1 MCQAEAR
8 LSRILEGR
16 RSGVDVWTEARPL
29 TPPAARPVVPY
40 GDVSELPA
48 DVASGRDA
56 PLRAPVATTR
66 VSRPACALLLLAL
79 ALAARSVVAHPVTSW
94 RGRADEGCYLR
105 YATRIVERGPGAFPA
120 LFREYLDDP
129 LAPQL
134 FPSPIRLT
142 PIVLDALSVLFSG
155 SDFASLA
162 DVSLLAFLALL
173 VLVFAAIRRTHG
185 ELTALAVTLL
195 LSVSPLHLAM
205 ARRALADNL
214 NATLLLTCLWLCL
227 HGLTAHKTS
236 PRWWAGVGVAYA
248 VTFLG
253 RELNLILIPI
263 SLTLI
268 AGHFV
273 LRRRPI
279 RLWPVACVS
288 VLPLLA
294 AVTLAALAAGG
305 LGTAWAVFSA
315 TVRQPAHNEYAILY
329 GNGPWFRYVLD
340 YLLLSPWTTL
350 LYLMWLGY
358 LVGARVVDERLWAW
372 AVVPILFVALA
383 TPFAKF
389 VRWALVLDAPLRLG
403 AVLLLQRLVG
413 SRAGDRWATAGL
425 GVLVAALM
433 WVDLRT
439 FHEFF
444 VVGDIYDPTSALL
457 LAGRGF
463 VPQ

>member
-1 MCQAEAR
+1 
-8 LSRILEGR
+8 
-16 RSGVDVWTEARPL
+16 V
-29 TPPAARPVVPY
+29 
-40 GDVSELPA
+40 
-48 DVASGRDA
+48 
-56 PLRAPVATTR
+56 
-66 VSRPACALLLLAL
+66 LLLLAL
-79 ALAARSVVAHPVTSW
+79 ALAARSVVAHPTTSW

-105 YATRIVERGPGAFPA
+105 YATRIAAQGPGAFPA

-142 PIVLDALSVLFSG
+142 PIALDALSVLFSG
-155 SDFASLA
+155 ADFASLA
-162 DVSLLAFLALL
+162 DVSLVAFLALL
-173 VLVFAAIRRTHG
+173 VLVFAALRRSHG
-185 ELTALAVTLL
+185 ERTALAVTLL

-214 NATLLLTCLWLCL
+214 NATLLLTCLWLCV
-227 HGLTAHKTS
+227 HGLTADKTS
-236 PRWWAGVGVAYA
+236 PRWWVGVGVAYA
-248 VTFLG
+248 VTFLA

-263 SLTLI
+263 SLALI
-268 AGHFV
+268 AGHVV

-279 RLWPVACVS
+279 HVWPVACVS
-288 VLPLLA
+288 LLPLLA
-294 AVTLAALAAGG
+294 AVALAALAAGG

-315 TVRQPAHNEYAILY
+315 TIGQPAHNEYAILY
-329 GNGPWFRYVLD
+329 GNGPWFRYVVD

-350 LYLMWLGY
+350 LYLVWLGY
-358 LVGARVVDERLWAW
+358 LVGARVGDERVVAW

-389 VRWALVLDAPLRLG
+389 VRWALLLDAPLRLG
-403 AVLLLQRLVG
+403 TVLLLQRLVG
-413 SRAGDRWATAGL
+413 DQAGDRWATARL

-433 WVDLRT
+433 WIDLRT
-439 FHEFF
+439 FHEIF

-463 VPQ
+463 VPK